1 MNESRQAELV
11 DQIAERIQ
19 QWGATGLVSALLD
32 GIRPLAFV
40 GGQALWVAQPALG
53 MVMDTDKVADYARLL
68 ERPETFDLLRA
79 RLEEC

>member
-19 QWGATGLVSALLD
+19 QWGAAGLVSALLD

-68 ERPETFDLLRA
+68 ERPEAFDLLRT